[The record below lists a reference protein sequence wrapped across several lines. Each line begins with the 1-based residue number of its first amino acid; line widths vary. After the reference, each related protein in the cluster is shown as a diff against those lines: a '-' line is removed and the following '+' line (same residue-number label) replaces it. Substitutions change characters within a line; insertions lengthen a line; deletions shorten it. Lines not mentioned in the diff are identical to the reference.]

1 MIIYILWLKF
11 KQIFLIKG
19 LKKDNG
25 LDIFEMITNNKI
37 DQ

>member
-1 MIIYILWLKF
+1 
-11 KQIFLIKG
+11 LIKG